1 MKTVLYCHG
10 KFLNKAAQN
19 MCLSDLHPK
28 VQILVPGTL
37 TYYWFF
43 IKGLKHKKL
52 CLMFVFLY
60 VFSFILQKP
69 GYPVRAETYGPSF
82 LDCHSEAPKRR
93 CPFIIPSCLPQ
104 VLYGTCQSYWQIY
117 TWAVFILSLGWRWE
131 VNILTMYWRWMYM

>member
-28 VQILVPGTL
+28 AQILVPGTL

-52 CLMFVFLY
+52 CLIFVFLY
-60 VFSFILQKP
+60 FLLYYKHQAIQSELKHMDQVFLTVTQKLP
-69 GYPVRAETYGPSF
+69 REDARLLYPVVYLKCCMAPAKVIDRFIHEQFSYCP
-82 LDCHSEAPKRR
+82 LDGDER
-93 CPFIIPSCLPQ
+93 
-104 VLYGTCQSYWQIY
+104 
-117 TWAVFILSLGWRWE
+117 
-131 VNILTMYWRWMYM
+131 